1 MTVKEF
7 QAVIFDFHSTLVDNG
22 NPKGWLIKGLR
33 RRATHSSQDPNV
45 SLLTDAELLEQ
56 FEEEIKTAHLGT
68 DRLEKRPRKKR
79 DNGVR
84 HTTVD
89 EFLTE
94 LNKIW
99 EIAKELDPK
108 SQRDLDPEHH
118 RRVFDE
124 IMEAY
129 FDIELDLSHALYESL
144 TDNWIAYTDSKP
156 MLQALKNKGVKLG
169 LVSNVGFDIRPV
181 LKREG
186 LMEFFDEIL
195 LSCEIGECKPSKNV
209 FLTIMDRLGVKH
221 DECLMVGDDAH
232 ADGAAAILGIRTLI
246 LPRTHGPVH
255 GLELV
260 TRLV

>member
-1 MTVKEF
+1 MKEI

-22 NPKGWLIKGLR
+22 NAKTWLLRGLR
-33 RRATHSSQDPNV
+33 KRELQTDENGNGV
-45 SLLTDAELLEQ
+45 SLLEDAELLEK
-56 FEEEIKTAHLGT
+56 FEREMKDAHLGVGAT
-68 DRLEKRPRKKR
+68 KRVKK
-79 DNGVR
+79 NSIK

-99 EIAKELDPK
+99 EIAKVLDPK
-108 SQRDLDPEHH
+108 SQRDLDPSHH

-129 FDIELDLSHALYESL
+129 FDIDIDLSHALYAVM
-144 TDNWIAYTDSKP
+144 TDNWIAYQDTVP
-156 MLQALKNKGVKLG
+156 VLEALKSKGIKLG
-169 LVSNVGFDIRPV
+169 LISNVGFDIRPV
-181 LKREG
+181 LVREG
-186 LMEFFDEIL
+186 LMDFFHTIV
-195 LSCEIGECKPSKNV
+195 LSCELGECKPSKNV
-209 FLTIMDRLGVKH
+209 FLHTMDKLGVKH

-232 ADGAAAILGIRTLI
+232 ADGAAALVGIRTLI

-260 TRLV
+260 SRLV